1 MRVSLNVVIAVLSI
15 ATGLGQQAPNQ
26 ADSYYHFTL
35 GKMFQFRE
43 DYAKALVEFRS
54 ALEDDPGSMGL
65 RIEYAEALVQSG
77 DISQAVEVCQKAIS
91 ESPEQLEPHLV
102 LGRIYYN
109 ARSQDA
115 MRTKALDEFEQVL
128 RLDPDQTEA
137 LQAAAEMYFEQ
148 QDYEKSAEY
157 FHRLRQLEP
166 MELAAFYSESQ
177 ALIELKRYDEAIDVL
192 NKGLQIR
199 DDIPNYLILLAEL
212 YTRNGDLEGAA
223 DVYRRGLEHGPDPRL
238 SEGLARTLVGL
249 GRGSEAV
256 PILERLTA
264 MLPHDNDLRLDL
276 ARAYRQDN
284 NLDRAQEV
292 LEQLHT
298 GDPGNLQVQYELAS
312 VLSLKGEVDQAAKM
326 FESLLKSDSGATRGF
341 RPLFMTNLAWLRQE
355 QKRYDEAV
363 DLLNQV
369 IEADPDDLD
378 VRLRLLRVYQA
389 AGRINDALS
398 LSAELLEKQG
408 SDPYVTIARSQV
420 LASAGRV
427 DEGVQLLKESA
438 PSSSDPDLFYIAASQ
453 LYLSKDRFKDAQN
466 IVKEALA
473 SSPDSQRL
481 RFQLGAAYERQKDY
495 SSAEE
500 EFRRLL
506 TADPDYAEALNYL
519 GYMFAEQGIRLA
531 EAQELIQRAVDL
543 EPSNGAFLD
552 SLGWVYFK
560 QNKLDEAEEHLR
572 EAVRLEAQDSVIL
585 EHLGDL
591 LARKGEVEEAR
602 QVYEQSISKA
612 GKEEEAQ
619 RVREKLEKIGDPS
632 ARR

>member
-1 MRVSLNVVIAVLSI
+1 MRVSHYVFVAVLSI
-15 ATGLGQQAPNQ
+15 ATGLGQPAANQ
-26 ADSYYHFTL
+26 ADSYFHFTL

-43 DYAKALVEFRS
+43 DYAKALVEFRK

-65 RIEYAEALVQSG
+65 RVEYAEALVQSG
-77 DISQAVEVCQKAIS
+77 DIAQAVEVCQKAIS
-91 ESPEQLEPHLV
+91 DSPQQVEPHLL
-102 LGRIYYN
+102 LGRIYYK

-115 MRTKALDEFEQVL
+115 MRTKALDEFEKVL
-128 RLDPDQTEA
+128 QLDSDQPEA
-137 LQAAAEMYFEQ
+137 LQSAAEMYFEQ

-166 MELAAFYSESQ
+166 MGLGAYYSEAQ
-177 ALIELKRYDEAIDVL
+177 ALIELKRYDEAIEVL
-192 NKGLQIR
+192 SKGMEVR

-212 YTRNGDLEGAA
+212 YTRNGDLESAA
-223 DVYRRGLEHGPDPRL
+223 DVYERGLENGPDPRL

-264 MLPHDNDLRLDL
+264 MLPHDNGLRLDL

-284 NLDRAQEV
+284 DLDRAQEV
-292 LEQLHT
+292 LEQLHDS
-298 GDPGNLQVQYELAS
+298 DPGNLQVQYELAS
-312 VLSLKGEVDQAAKM
+312 VLSLKGEVDQAAAM
-326 FESLLKSDSGATRGF
+326 FEALLKSGSGSAHGF

-369 IEADPDDLD
+369 LEADPDDLD
-378 VRLRLLRVYQA
+378 VQLRLLRVYQA
-389 AGRINDALS
+389 AGRIDDALA
-398 LSAELLEKQG
+398 LSAQLQEKQG

-420 LASAGRV
+420 LALAGRV
-427 DEGVQLLKESA
+427 EEGVKLLKESA
-438 PSSSDPDLFYIAASQ
+438 PASSDPDLFYIAASQ
-453 LYLSKDRFKDAQN
+453 LYLTRDRFTEAQDV
-466 IVKEALA
+466 VKEALTSA
-473 SSPDSQRL
+473 PDSQRL

-500 EFRRLL
+500 EFRRLIA
-506 TADPDYAEALNYL
+506 ADPEYAEALNYL
-519 GYMFAEQGIRLA
+519 GYMFAEQGIRLG
-531 EAQELIQRAVDL
+531 EAQQLIQRAVDL
-543 EPSNGAFLD
+543 EPKNGAFLD

-560 QNKLDEAEEHLR
+560 QDKLDEAEEHLR
-572 EAVRLEAQDSVIL
+572 EAARLEAHDPVIL

-591 LARKGEVEEAR
+591 LARKGEVDEAR

-612 GKEEEAQ
+612 EKEEEAQ
-619 RVREKLEKIGDPS
+619 RVREKLEKIGDSP
-632 ARR
+632 AGR